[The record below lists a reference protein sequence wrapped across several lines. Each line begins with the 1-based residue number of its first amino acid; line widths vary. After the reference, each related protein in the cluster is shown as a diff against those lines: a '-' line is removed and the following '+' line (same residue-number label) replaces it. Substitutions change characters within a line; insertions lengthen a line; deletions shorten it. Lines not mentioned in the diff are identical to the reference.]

1 MYAKVCLAFSA
12 TILTS
17 ILFAWPHVTFAEEFT
32 SANFIVKD
40 PVIEYGGG
48 ESTSAGFVA
57 NQSIGPP
64 AAGRSSSAGFNL
76 CSGFQ
81 CYPAAVVEEEEEV
94 PAPPPSPGDGVLIT
108 FLRAFLPPIPKLPL
122 IPEILV
128 PCLPITDLNCDGKI
142 NLQDLSI
149 FLFLEPKPTPNPADF
164 NRDTR
169 VNIRDLSILF
179 SDWTERLLR
188 LGLGEGEP
196 YEIFKEREEISLF
209 SEPEKQLA
217 SVAQLVI
224 LKEREIQ
231 KIEPRRVYR
240 IFEKREEGLSL
251 FKRPDVQ
258 QALLNQ
264 VSETSQ
270 LGFAQRFGQY
280 LRNIIKGI
288 IEAFRNF

>member
-12 TILTS
+12 AIPALV
-17 ILFAWPHVTFAEEFT
+17 LFAWPHISFAEEFT
-32 SANFIVKD
+32 STNFIIKD

-48 ESTSAGFVA
+48 ESTSAGFVV
-57 NQSIGPP
+57 NQSIGP
-64 AAGRSSSAGFNL
+64 AAGGRSSSAGFNL

-81 CYPAAVVEEEEEV
+81 CYPAVVVEEEEEV
-94 PAPPPSPGDGVLIT
+94 PAPPPPPGDGVLIT
-108 FLRAFLPPIPKLPL
+108 FLRAFLPPIPELPL

-149 FLFLEPKPTPNPADF
+149 FLFFEPKSAPNPADF

-169 VNIRDLSILF
+169 VDIRDLSILF
-179 SDWTERLLR
+179 SDWTERLLS

-196 YEIFKEREEISLF
+196 YEIFREREKVSLF
-209 SEPEKQLA
+209 SEPEKQLTA
-217 SVAQLVI
+217 VAQLVTF
-224 LKEREIQ
+224 KERKAQ

-258 QALLNQ
+258 QASAAQ
-264 VSETSQ
+264 VPEISQ
-270 LGFAQRFGQY
+270 LGLVQRIGQ
-280 LRNIIKGI
+280 LLGNIIKGI
-288 IEAFRNF
+288 IDAFRSF